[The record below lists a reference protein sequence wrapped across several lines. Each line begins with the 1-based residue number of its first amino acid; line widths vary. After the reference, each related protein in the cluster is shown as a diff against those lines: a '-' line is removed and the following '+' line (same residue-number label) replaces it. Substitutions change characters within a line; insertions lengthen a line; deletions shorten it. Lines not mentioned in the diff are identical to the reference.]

1 MKEIKQIKQMTVLII
16 IISYDNGNNN
26 DSDNID
32 NDNDNLNT
40 NNDNDN
46 DNNDNIFMTI
56 TKIMNQLLPIQFRFL
71 VYLHSIISL
80 AISFL

>member
-1 MKEIKQIKQMTVLII
+1 MTVLII

-26 DSDNID
+26 DSDTID

-40 NNDNDN
+40 KTNTN
-46 DNNDNIFMTI
+46 NNDNIFMTI

>member
-1 MKEIKQIKQMTVLII
+1 MKEITMLIT

-26 DSDNID
+26 DSNNID
-32 NDNDNLNT
+32 NDYDNSNLNT

-46 DNNDNIFMTI
+46 NDKIFMTI